1 MGITKVSYFHDGE
14 GNKGLAALNLF
25 LLSLNLLCYDFYGKN
40 KDVYFSTEIYR
51 AEMNVFAHVSNY
63 IIETIFCQGFGKN
76 DLFKQKVVDKQIFE
90 KYNPK

>member
-51 AEMNVFAHVSNY
+51 AEMNVFAHASNY
-63 IIETIFCQGFGKN
+63 IIEIIFCQGFY
-76 DLFKQKVVDKQIFE
+76 E
-90 KYNPK
+90 KMISLSKKLLTNRF